1 MQTPD
6 TYLELEHSLPP
17 ILARTEIPKLT
28 GGLISV
34 GHLANLDS
42 LGRGPRKITLG
53 RKVGYIRGDFI
64 AWLRTLNAEGG
75 HDE

>member
-1 MQTPD
+1 VNTD

-53 RKVGYIRGDFI
+53 RKVGYLRSDFI
-64 AWLRTLNAEGG
+64 EWLRSRNSDGG
-75 HDE
+75 RHE